1 MPRTDRA
8 YLTSRSSPL
17 AALRVRAGL
26 TRAAAADRLDI
37 STARV
42 SNVEHGVR
50 ASEELI
56 AEMAEAYGVSLY
68 AVRRAY
74 VASRRD
80 FIMREK
86 P

>member
-8 YLTSRSSPL
+8 YLTSRSSPM

-26 TRAAAADRLDI
+26 TRAAAAERLGVSPARI
-37 STARV
+37 S
-42 SNVEHGVR
+42 NLEHGVR
-50 ASEELI
+50 ASDELL
-56 AEMAEAYGVSLY
+56 AAMAEAYGVSLY

-74 VASRRD
+74 LASRRD
-80 FIMREK
+80 FIVREK